1 MKLKNKNTITFIIIL
16 IVSLFVAIPSIKINI
31 QYDDGIQ
38 HVCRLIGTER
48 LIKEGNI
55 FSTIISNLCNNFGYS
70 WNLFYSPLTAYLPL
84 IFRIFG
90 FSYGNCLRLFLL
102 FCSIASGYSMY
113 FFVKKI
119 LQKKDIDDDKKHYI
133 ALLAASFYI
142 CAPYRISDMYIR
154 VAIAEVASFIFIPII
169 WNGIYSIFNYKE
181 ITGRKYILCFG
192 IVGLMLSHTLITFYM
207 AIICAIYV
215 ICNYKKI
222 DKHIIIKFVKNILLA
237 LAITAFYWIP
247 LVESKLS
254 CDYEVFNQ
262 SHMVRE
268 NVLVKLKVS
277 LIELIWLKDDRMAY
291 FLAIPLLLG
300 IMLTINIV
308 KKKKIQ
314 DLQSYFFFLI
324 TGIICVILTM
334 DFIPFEKFP
343 SFMKMMQFSF
353 RLLEFSS
360 FFLSVIAA
368 INIGLFF
375 KKFTF
380 AKMLIIVLV
389 IMDLIIPINKNID
402 YQNEYISENDLI
414 QGIRV
419 TSSTGRVHAGCASFE
434 YLPSKAFNNRKY
446 IEDREDVPIAY
457 NNQTIS
463 NYEKNGLTMKFDMEG
478 TGEVELPYIYYIGYC
493 VRVNGAKVKTKES
506 DNGFI
511 KINVTEEK
519 SSVTVDYE
527 GSTLM
532 KISLIISI
540 ISLLDILVK
549 KIIDLRQKKD

>member
-16 IVSLFVAIPSIKINI
+16 IVSLFVAIPSIKMNI

-48 LIKEGNI
+48 SIKEGNI

-90 FSYGNCLRLFLL
+90 FSYGDCLRLFLL

-222 DKHIIIKFVKNILLA
+222 DKHIIIKLVKNILLA

-247 LVESKLS
+247 FVESKLS

-291 FLAIPLLLG
+291 SLAIPLLLG

-375 KKFTF
+375 KEFTF

-457 NNQTIS
+457 NNQIIS
-463 NYEKNGLTMKFDMEG
+463 NYEKNGLTIKFDMEG

-493 VRVNGAKVKTKES
+493 VRVNGVKVKTKES

-540 ISLLDILVK
+540 ISLLGILVK

>member
-90 FSYGNCLRLFLL
+90 FSYGDCLRLFLL

-375 KKFTF
+375 KEFTF

-493 VRVNGAKVKTKES
+493 VRVNGVKVKTKES

-519 SSVTVDYE
+519 SSITVDYE

>member
-16 IVSLFVAIPSIKINI
+16 IVSLFVAIPSIKMNI

-48 LIKEGNI
+48 SIKEGNI

-90 FSYGNCLRLFLL
+90 FSYGDCLRLFLL

-222 DKHIIIKFVKNILLA
+222 DKHIIIKLVKNILLA

-247 LVESKLS
+247 FVESKLS

-291 FLAIPLLLG
+291 FLAIPILLG

-375 KKFTF
+375 KEFTF

-414 QGIRV
+414 QGVRV

-540 ISLLDILVK
+540 ISLLGILVK

>member
-16 IVSLFVAIPSIKINI
+16 IVSLFVAIPSIKMNI

-48 LIKEGNI
+48 SIKEGNI

-90 FSYGNCLRLFLL
+90 FSYGDCLRLFLL

-119 LQKKDIDDDKKHYI
+119 LQKKDIDNDKKYYI

-222 DKHIIIKFVKNILLA
+222 DKHIIIKLVKNILLA

-254 CDYEVFNQ
+254 CNYEVFNQ

-300 IMLTINIV
+300 IILTINIV

-414 QGIRV
+414 QGVRV

-463 NYEKNGLTMKFDMEG
+463 NYEKNGLTMKFTMEG

-493 VRVNGAKVKTKES
+493 VRVNGVKVKTKES

-540 ISLLDILVK
+540 ISLLGILVK

>member
-48 LIKEGNI
+48 SIKEGNI

-90 FSYGNCLRLFLL
+90 FSYGDCLRLFLL

-222 DKHIIIKFVKNILLA
+222 HKHIIIKLVKNILLA

-247 LVESKLS
+247 FVESKLS

-493 VRVNGAKVKTKES
+493 VRVNGVKVKTKES

-540 ISLLDILVK
+540 ISLLGILVK

>member
-48 LIKEGNI
+48 SIKEGNI

-222 DKHIIIKFVKNILLA
+222 DKHIIIKLVKNILLA

-247 LVESKLS
+247 FVESKLS

-291 FLAIPLLLG
+291 FLVIPLLLG
-300 IMLTINIV
+300 IILTINIV

-375 KKFTF
+375 KEFTF

-414 QGIRV
+414 QGVRV

-463 NYEKNGLTMKFDMEG
+463 NYEKNGLTMKFDVKG

-540 ISLLDILVK
+540 ISLLGILVK

>member
-16 IVSLFVAIPSIKINI
+16 IVSLFVAIPSIKMNI

-48 LIKEGNI
+48 SIKEGNI

-90 FSYGNCLRLFLL
+90 FSYGDCLRLFLL

-119 LQKKDIDDDKKHYI
+119 LQKKDIDNDKKYYI

-181 ITGRKYILCFG
+181 FTSRKYVLCFG

-222 DKHIIIKFVKNILLA
+222 DKHVIIQLVKNILLA
-237 LAITAFYWIP
+237 LVITAFYWIP
-247 LVESKLS
+247 FVESKLL

-291 FLAIPLLLG
+291 FLEIPLLLG

-375 KKFTF
+375 KEFTF

-389 IMDLIIPINKNID
+389 IMDLIIPISKNID
-402 YQNEYISENDLI
+402 YQNGYISENDLI
-414 QGIRV
+414 QGVRV

-463 NYEKNGLTMKFDMEG
+463 NYEKNGLTMKFTMEG

-493 VRVNGAKVKTKES
+493 VRVNGVKVKTKES

-519 SSVTVDYE
+519 SGVTVDYE

-540 ISLLDILVK
+540 ISLLSIFVK

>member
-16 IVSLFVAIPSIKINI
+16 IVSLFVAIPSIKMNI

-48 LIKEGNI
+48 SIKEGNI
-55 FSTIISNLCNNFGYS
+55 FSTIMSNLCNNFGYS

-90 FSYGNCLRLFLL
+90 FSYGDCLRLFLL

-375 KKFTF
+375 KEFTF

-540 ISLLDILVK
+540 ISLLGILVK

>member
-16 IVSLFVAIPSIKINI
+16 IVSLFVAIPSIKMNI

-48 LIKEGNI
+48 SIKEGNI

-119 LQKKDIDDDKKHYI
+119 LQKKDIDNDKKYYI

-169 WNGIYSIFNYKE
+169 WNGIYSFFNYKE
-181 ITGRKYILCFG
+181 FTSRKYVLCFG

-222 DKHIIIKFVKNILLA
+222 DKHVIIQLVKNILLA

-247 LVESKLS
+247 LVESELL

-291 FLAIPLLLG
+291 FLEIPLLLG

-314 DLQSYFFFLI
+314 DLQSYFFFLL

-375 KKFTF
+375 KEFTF

-389 IMDLIIPINKNID
+389 IMDLIIPISKNID
-402 YQNEYISENDLI
+402 YQNGYISENDLI
-414 QGIRV
+414 QGVRV

-463 NYEKNGLTMKFDMEG
+463 NYEKNGLTMKFTMEG

-493 VRVNGAKVKTKES
+493 VRVNGVKAKTKES

-540 ISLLDILVK
+540 ISLLSIFVK

>member
-268 NVLVKLKVS
+268 DVLVKLKVS

>member
-1 MKLKNKNTITFIIIL
+1 MKLKNKNIITFIIIL
-16 IVSLFVAIPSIKINI
+16 IVSLFVAIPSIKMNI

-48 LIKEGNI
+48 SIKEGNI

-90 FSYGNCLRLFLL
+90 FSYGDCLRLFLL

-181 ITGRKYILCFG
+181 ITSRKYILCLG

-222 DKHIIIKFVKNILLA
+222 DKHIIIQLVKNILLA

-277 LIELIWLKDDRMAY
+277 LIELIWLRDDRIAY
-291 FLAIPLLLG
+291 FLGIPLLLG

-314 DLQSYFFFLI
+314 DVQSYFFFLI

-375 KKFTF
+375 KEFTF

-402 YQNEYISENDLI
+402 YQNGYISENDLI
-414 QGIRV
+414 QGVRV

-457 NNQTIS
+457 NNQIIS

-493 VRVNGAKVKTKES
+493 VRVNGVKVKTKES

-527 GSTLM
+527 GSPLM
-532 KISLIISI
+532 KISLIVSI
-540 ISLLDILVK
+540 VSLLSILVK

>member
-48 LIKEGNI
+48 SIKEGNI

-90 FSYGNCLRLFLL
+90 FSYGDCLRLFLL

-222 DKHIIIKFVKNILLA
+222 DKHIIIKLVKNILLA

-268 NVLVKLKVS
+268 NVLVKLKVR

-419 TSSTGRVHAGCASFE
+419 ISSTGRVHAGCASFE
-434 YLPSKAFNNRKY
+434 YLPSKAFNNRKN

-540 ISLLDILVK
+540 ISLLGILVK

>member
-48 LIKEGNI
+48 SIKEGNI

-90 FSYGNCLRLFLL
+90 FSYGDCLRLFLL

-169 WNGIYSIFNYKE
+169 WNGIYSLFNYKE

-222 DKHIIIKFVKNILLA
+222 DKHIIIKLVKNILLA

-540 ISLLDILVK
+540 ISLLGILVK

>member
-48 LIKEGNI
+48 SIKEGNI

-90 FSYGNCLRLFLL
+90 FSYGDCLRLFLL

-222 DKHIIIKFVKNILLA
+222 DKHIIIKLVKNILLA

-324 TGIICVILTM
+324 TGIICIILTM

-434 YLPSKAFNNRKY
+434 YLPSKAFNNRKN

-493 VRVNGAKVKTKES
+493 VRVNGVKVKTKES

-519 SSVTVDYE
+519 SSVTVDYD

-540 ISLLDILVK
+540 ISLLGILVK

>member
-48 LIKEGNI
+48 SIKEGNI

-90 FSYGNCLRLFLL
+90 FSYGDCLRLFLL

-222 DKHIIIKFVKNILLA
+222 DKHIIIKLVKNILLA

-268 NVLVKLKVS
+268 NVLVKLKAS

-375 KKFTF
+375 KEFTF
-380 AKMLIIVLV
+380 AKILIIVLV

-414 QGIRV
+414 QGVRV

-493 VRVNGAKVKTKES
+493 VRVNGVKVKTKES

-540 ISLLDILVK
+540 ISLLGILVK